1 MNGKTAMIGLVVCA
15 VALGATF
22 EYGRAASD
30 ATVSSAD
37 MGIVSIRGVFNGS
50 QKHAQYK
57 EKVLAAQSQARA
69 QLEDLAREIAA
80 EEAELKTLRPGTA
93 DHLQQLQSLIE
104 KRSKLEGQQ
113 EYFKQ
118 RQQLEDKAWMEDLYQ
133 EVLKIVKD
141 VAKEKSLRLVL
152 ERTEPGFP
160 VSGEELMMTFSTHK
174 VLYDGG
180 CIDLTLDVTAR
191 LDASENIRP

>member
-1 MNGKTAMIGLVVCA
+1 MIGFVMCA
-15 VALGATF
+15 VAFLATF

-30 ATVSSAD
+30 ATVSSAEV
-37 MGIVSIRGVFNGS
+37 GIVSIRAVFNGS

-57 EKVLAAQSQARA
+57 QKVLAAQSQSRA
-69 QLEDLAREIAA
+69 QLEDLARGIAA

-93 DHLQQLQSLIE
+93 DHLEQLQSLIE
-104 KRSKLEGQQ
+104 KRSKLESQQ
-113 EYFKQ
+113 EYLKQ
-118 RQQLEDKAWMEDLYQ
+118 RRQLEDKAWMEDLYQ

-141 VAKEKSLRLVL
+141 VATEKGLRLVL
-152 ERTEPGFP
+152 ERTEPEFP

-180 CIDLTLDVTAR
+180 CMDLTPDVTAR